1 MALSPIQRAN
11 FATISRLLSCVINE
25 HLVKAFYQ
33 SFQHEPPELTNSFA
47 KSSLNHGVIFVLPEN
62 DKIDNKNIIIISM
75 LHEPILSKDQENDS
89 TPTKVDFV
97 DPWDMTAPVYQIRY
111 DPFQFVNL
119 DELKSI
125 ITRPMNERVEIS
137 PSEFMSLL
145 GLWMNLDDDKLIDKL
160 CAELDSSVKFQE
172 YTYKNPQPTPLLSS
186 SIEWEQS
193 LIEGH
198 ALHPMHKSRFALPPI
213 SEIFPG
219 TYDFRKP
226 TIRFVEVP
234 RDKTYLRGRW
244 EENLNRLLDVMEQ
257 RPTCSPNSVL
267 FPVHEL
273 QLPNIKEKFSYVKIL
288 PIEYS
293 IEAYSQASLRTLV
306 VPDVPG
312 LAFKLSLGITVSSA
326 LRTITPWTTHTGP
339 ELIPIF
345 KKLYINKEIL
355 KISNAV
361 ASATVNEQN
370 YDIARHL
377 SCIVREDFNASS
389 ENVIIC
395 AGLTERDENGIS
407 VVEKVWRLDTEE
419 KRVKFLRRYSW
430 FLFNAFLPPALHN
443 GLSFEAHSQNVLARF
458 DSASGQLIGFVVRD
472 FGGIKY
478 HQDTLFAS
486 TGLRANMLK
495 DNVTDAKDLI
505 EVYANLYHTLIL
517 CHIHRLIRALD
528 LHYSGVGWKIV
539 REHLSEIIPRDHLL
553 WKLWLEDKVT
563 KLKCFIRM
571 KCEELYRDYIYC
583 PTPNL
588 ILYNYENEN

>member
-1 MALSPIQRAN
+1 
-11 FATISRLLSCVINE
+11 
-25 HLVKAFYQ
+25 HD
-33 SFQHEPPELTNSFA
+33 PPELTNSFA

-111 DPFQFVNL
+111 DPFQFVSL

-125 ITRPMNERVEIS
+125 TTRPMNEREEIS
-137 PSEFMSLL
+137 PSEFMNLL
-145 GLWMNLDDDKLIDKL
+145 GLWMNLGDDKLIDKL

-172 YTYKNPQPTPLLSS
+172 YTYKNPQPTPSLLSS

-213 SEIFPG
+213 SEILPG

-244 EENLNRLLDVMEQ
+244 GENLDRLLDVMKQ
-257 RPTCSPNSVL
+257 RPICSPNLVL

-273 QLPNIKEKFSYVKIL
+273 QLPNIKEKFPYVKIL

-306 VPDVPG
+306 VPEVPG
-312 LAFKLSLGITVSSA
+312 FAFKLSLGITVSSA
-326 LRTITPWTTHTGP
+326 LRTITPWSTHTGP

-361 ASATVNEQN
+361 AK
-370 YDIARHL
+370 
-377 SCIVREDFNASS
+377 DFNAPS

-395 AGLTERDENGIS
+395 AALTERDENGVGNCS
-407 VVEKVWRLDTEE
+407 
-419 KRVKFLRRYSW
+419 
-430 FLFNAFLPPALHN
+430 PP
-443 GLSFEAHSQNVLARF
+443 LSLLLARRK
-458 DSASGQLIGFVVRD
+458 SSFVV
-472 FGGIKY
+472 
-478 HQDTLFAS
+478 
-486 TGLRANMLK
+486 
-495 DNVTDAKDLI
+495 
-505 EVYANLYHTLIL
+505 
-517 CHIHRLIRALD
+517 
-528 LHYSGVGWKIV
+528 
-539 REHLSEIIPRDHLL
+539 
-553 WKLWLEDKVT
+553 
-563 KLKCFIRM
+563 
-571 KCEELYRDYIYC
+571 
-583 PTPNL
+583 
-588 ILYNYENEN
+588 